1 MAGRRGIPVIIELG
15 HFALILALAAAVLQG
30 SLPMIGAARGD
41 AAWMALARPAAFAQL
56 FLVVFA
62 FGALTHAYVT
72 SDFTVANVVAN
83 SHSAKP
89 LLYKITG
96 VWGNHEGSMLLW
108 ILILALFGS
117 AVAAFG
123 GHLPPSLRARVL
135 GVPAWIGI
143 GFIPFTLLTSNPFA
157 RLFPAPLDRKCHL
170 LTS

>member
-62 FGALTHAYVT
+62 FSALIHAYVT
-72 SDFTVANVVAN
+72 SDFLVINVVQN

-89 LLYKITG
+89 LPYKLPG
-96 VWGNHEGSMLLW
+96 VWGNHDGSILLW
-108 ILILALFGS
+108 FLILAPFAS
-117 AVAAFG
+117 SVSPFG
-123 GHLPPSLRARVL
+123 G
-135 GVPAWIGI
+135 
-143 GFIPFTLLTSNPFA
+143 TL
-157 RLFPAPLDRKCHL
+157 
-170 LTS
+170 

>member
-1 MAGRRGIPVIIELG
+1 MMRRTPRSTRTDTRCPYTTLFRSGGRRAEGFGPMAGRRGIPVIIELG

-89 LLYKITG
+89 LLYK
-96 VWGNHEGSMLLW
+96 
-108 ILILALFGS
+108 
-117 AVAAFG
+117 
-123 GHLPPSLRARVL
+123 
-135 GVPAWIGI
+135 
-143 GFIPFTLLTSNPFA
+143 
-157 RLFPAPLDRKCHL
+157 DRKS
-170 LTS
+170 TR

>member
-1 MAGRRGIPVIIELG
+1 MAGRRSIPMIIELG

-56 FLVVFA
+56 VLVVFA

-123 GHLPPSLRARVL
+123 GNLPPSLRARVL
-135 GVPAWIGI
+135 GVQAWIGI
-143 GFIPFTLLTSNPFA
+143 GFIAFRSEEHTSELQSLMRISYAVFCLKN
-157 RLFPAPLDRKCHL
+157 K
-170 LTS
+170 

>member
-1 MAGRRGIPVIIELG
+1 MAGRRSIPMIIELG

-56 FLVVFA
+56 VLVVFA

-89 LLYKITG
+89 LL
-96 VWGNHEGSMLLW
+96 
-108 ILILALFGS
+108 
-117 AVAAFG
+117 
-123 GHLPPSLRARVL
+123 
-135 GVPAWIGI
+135 
-143 GFIPFTLLTSNPFA
+143 
-157 RLFPAPLDRKCHL
+157 DRKRTRLNFSH
-170 LTS
+170 